1 MYKEKFKMEIKMKN
15 QKEDIGLTDERK
27 KEIGQAVDRLFR
39 MKAKR
44 AIRNLTNV
52 ITYPIYK
59 QKN

>member
-1 MYKEKFKMEIKMKN
+1 MEIKMKN